1 MRSPC
6 GRRRSRDGRAGRFVD
21 DTEDYLALVL
31 RAWSFVSLSAKPI
44 SSASGLPARRSFYL
58 PRALAGACRGQDS
71 RSSSQGAPSTVS
83 GAPTGSDRQADAR
96 PSRSVGMDLVC
107 VTLRWR
113 GVDSNHQYR
122 VTPPRFREGVISTPL
137 DSHQPK
143 GSTNENRH
151 HGNAEGSCDLRPVS
165 DLHDGIGIQPTL
177 RSGRDATSLVHEPTV
192 GTAATGDNGCGSCC
206 G

>member
-1 MRSPC
+1 LRSPC
-6 GRRRSRDGRAGRFVD
+6 GCRRSRDGRAGRFVD

-31 RAWSFVSLSAKPI
+31 GAWSFVSLSAKPI

-96 PSRSVGMDLVC
+96 TSRSVGMDLVC

-113 GVDSNHQYR
+113 REDSNHRSRWSGPGRQ
-122 VTPPRFREGVISTPL
+122 TASPPFRTRRGLLEAPCASPPAELNDTQLSTRFAP
-137 DSHQPK
+137 
-143 GSTNENRH
+143 
-151 HGNAEGSCDLRPVS
+151 
-165 DLHDGIGIQPTL
+165 
-177 RSGRDATSLVHEPTV
+177 
-192 GTAATGDNGCGSCC
+192 
-206 G
+206 

>member
-1 MRSPC
+1 MQLSQSAPIRNLRSKSRGSRPRRVTARERHELKND
-6 GRRRSRDGRAGRFVD
+6 RRRKFAEVTPLGPRRKRRVARDGTQQSKAG
-21 DTEDYLALVL
+21 
-31 RAWSFVSLSAKPI
+31 W
-44 SSASGLPARRSFYL
+44 G
-58 PRALAGACRGQDS
+58 C
-71 RSSSQGAPSTVS
+71 
-83 GAPTGSDRQADAR
+83 APTGSDRQADAR

-122 VTPPRFREGVISTPL
+122 VTPPRFREGVISAPL

-151 HGNAEGSCDLRPVS
+151 HGNAGGSCDLRPVS

>member
-1 MRSPC
+1 MIDTQFETQLCCQLVICCMDLQNVLIIGARVPSRDQ
-6 GRRRSRDGRAGRFVD
+6 GRRGTPPNNSVIYRAGRPSEP
-21 DTEDYLALVL
+21 T
-31 RAWSFVSLSAKPI
+31 K
-44 SSASGLPARRSFYL
+44 
-58 PRALAGACRGQDS
+58 AGWGC
-71 RSSSQGAPSTVS
+71 
-83 GAPTGSDRQADAR
+83 APTGSDRQADAR

-122 VTPPRFREGVISTPL
+122 VTPPRFREGVISAPL